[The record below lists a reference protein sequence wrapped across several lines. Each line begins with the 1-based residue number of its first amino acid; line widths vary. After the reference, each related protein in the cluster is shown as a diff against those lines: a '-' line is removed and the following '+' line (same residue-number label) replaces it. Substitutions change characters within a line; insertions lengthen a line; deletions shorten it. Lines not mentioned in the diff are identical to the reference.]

1 LIMPRLAKGAET
13 SICMAFLVMCAEKIR
28 RLLRLFFVLIFAWV
42 RAWQWPACL
51 RTALRN
57 IYLLE
62 STEYLVTR

>member
-1 LIMPRLAKGAET
+1 MPRLAKGAET
-13 SICMAFLVMCAEKIR
+13 SICMAFLVMCAEMIR

-42 RAWQWPACL
+42 RDWQWPACL